1 MGLGPGADLAGRGSV
16 GRGSPQDRGSVQVGG
31 SRNMRTLIEVYKN
44 AKPSR
49 RVVPPSRECDC
60 ARNSQYYYA
69 PYYVEQ
75 YEFEY
80 QQSPHA
86 ALSLSRT
93 RASPSQ
99 RTTTSNEL

>member
-49 RVVPPSRECDC
+49 RRRVVPPSRESDSECEKF
-60 ARNSQYYYA
+60 AILLRPVIRRTISTISSRRA
-69 PYYVEQ
+69 LFEQ
-75 YEFEY
+75 D
-80 QQSPHA
+80 QG
-86 ALSLSRT
+86 
-93 RASPSQ
+93 
-99 RTTTSNEL
+99 

>member
-49 RVVPPSRECDC
+49 RGVGDESGPAECEKFAIVSFSEIVHQNSENVRYARRMSVTFSR
-60 ARNSQYYYA
+60 
-69 PYYVEQ
+69 
-75 YEFEY
+75 
-80 QQSPHA
+80 
-86 ALSLSRT
+86 SL
-93 RASPSQ
+93 
-99 RTTTSNEL
+99 

>member
-49 RVVPPSRECDC
+49 AARRVVCSRPNVPPRPPS

-75 YEFEY
+75 Y

-86 ALSLSRT
+86 ALSLYFE
-93 RASPSQ
+93 Q
-99 RTTTSNEL
+99 DQG